1 MFFRFFLAHRPR
13 DILDADPLIRKS
25 TSQYDTPALFLGSVY
40 YVGTQVFVY
49 STRCLSPESYQ
60 AVEVS
65 LTRQRDNACLH
76 QLLCIVGWFM
86 DPLRFVDAAV
96 FTHLLLQGRC
106 CDSFVATVVS
116 SEVIFG

>member
-65 LTRQRDNACLH
+65 LTQQRDNACLH
-76 QLLCIVGWFM
+76 QLLCRMVHG
-86 DPLRFVDAAV
+86 PSSLR
-96 FTHLLLQGRC
+96 GRC
-106 CDSFVATVVS
+106 CIYAFTAAGPLLRFFGATVVS